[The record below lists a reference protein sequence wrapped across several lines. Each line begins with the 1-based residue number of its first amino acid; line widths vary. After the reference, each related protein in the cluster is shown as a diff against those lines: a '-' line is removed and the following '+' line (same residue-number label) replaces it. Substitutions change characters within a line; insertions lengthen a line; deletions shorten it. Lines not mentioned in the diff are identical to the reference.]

1 MTVLLSLAK
10 NFLIPGSTWF
20 LVTGIGLALVL
31 LARERTFRWGRR
43 WLAALFLLYVAL
55 SIPLVSDWLNRGLS
69 GTRPIT
75 DAREARGATTIVLL
89 GNGVTTVGTVG
100 TDIDLPNL
108 ETALNVSEAAR
119 LYRLVGG
126 GRIIASGGIPRPGVA
141 RRPESEVMRDYLTR
155 LDIPDRDIV
164 LESASVN
171 TAEQARHVASL
182 LPAGS
187 RVLLVTVPSH
197 LPRAAAVFR
206 GRGLNVVPAM
216 SASRQEPARP
226 WGYRLLPDRFALR
239 ASEIACYEWL
249 AFALYR
255 LRGDIAG

>member
-55 SIPLVSDWLNRGLS
+55 SMPLVSDWLNRGLS

-119 LYRLVGG
+119 LYRLLGG

-155 LDIPDRDIV
+155 LEHPGSRHRPRIGLGQYRRAGPARRISPSRRIARAAGDGPLTPAARYSGVPRPRAQRRARDV
-164 LESASVN
+164 G
-171 TAEQARHVASL
+171 VASGTRPPLGLSSAAGSLCASRERNRLLRVARVCL
-182 LPAGS
+182 LPA
-187 RVLLVTVPSH
+187 
-197 LPRAAAVFR
+197 
-206 GRGLNVVPAM
+206 
-216 SASRQEPARP
+216 
-226 WGYRLLPDRFALR
+226 
-239 ASEIACYEWL
+239 
-249 AFALYR
+249 
-255 LRGDIAG
+255 RGDIAG